1 MSDDK
6 ERIILG
12 QKYAAV
18 LATMSDESLGTMA
31 ARLEDELATTFWRT
45 VGTAADPAAD
55 PAATGAA
62 IREGISRNRV
72 AHDVGILLSEPCT
85 TFCIERLGDAAD
97 DPTLEQLHEVLP
109 EAIEVHGLDAAR
121 LMAVQYVRSLK
132 GFRQLATT
140 DERFSI
146 PEPAPVAALR
156 EIDEAAQAA
165 KRAARKERKAA
176 EKARRNR

>member
-18 LATMSDESLGTMA
+18 LATMSDDSLAAMAAALEGEMATAFCRTLGLAQDALGDRPSLGT
-31 ARLEDELATTFWRT
+31 
-45 VGTAADPAAD
+45 
-55 PAATGAA
+55 A
-62 IREGISRNRV
+62 IRDGLARRRV

-85 TFCIERLGDAAD
+85 TFCIDKLGDASE
-97 DPTLEQLHEVLP
+97 DPTLEQLTAVLP
-109 EAIEVHGLDAAR
+109 EAIETFGLDAVR
-121 LMAVQYVRSLK
+121 LMAVQYVRSLA
-132 GFRQLATT
+132 GFRQLAAT

-165 KRAARKERKAA
+165 KRAARKERRAA
-176 EKARRNR
+176 DKARRR